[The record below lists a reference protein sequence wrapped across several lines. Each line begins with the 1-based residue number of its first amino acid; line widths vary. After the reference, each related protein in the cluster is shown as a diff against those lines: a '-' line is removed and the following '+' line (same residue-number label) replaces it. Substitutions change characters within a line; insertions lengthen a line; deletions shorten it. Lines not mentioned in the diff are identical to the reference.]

1 MMKNKITNKCIK
13 PFTFWI
19 DFNGRELMKKDID
32 DEYLK
37 NICTF
42 VAQGLGYYFF
52 IHNRRRIK
60 RIYKEAL
67 KRNLLPKEIILN
79 LRQWALYTHRFSP
92 KIPNGFGS

>member
-13 PFTFWI
+13 PFTFWV
-19 DFNGRELMKKDID
+19 DFNGCELMKKDID

-37 NICTF
+37 NICIF

-67 KRNLLPKEIILN
+67 KRNILPKEIILN
-79 LRQWALYTHRFSP
+79 LRQRALYTHRFSP